1 MSVKKTYV
9 LKHYQRMMKHVM
21 VGNRRVLAE
30 FVSTGANPNIKG
42 TFTTANPEII
52 AALEASPDFNRE
64 YEVKRVE
71 NADEPVK
78 ETVQYRANPKDVKK
92 FREEQ
97 EKNHF
102 LAEDELAVKYAEKE
116 PEAPE
121 PVVVEITEDKVK
133 EVEEKPKAPKVE
145 GELKVIPV
153 SVVSHFQSAKR
164 YLKDNYPELS
174 AKQILNKADVI
185 ATAIDKGIKFEA
197 IQS

>member
-21 VGNRRVLAE
+21 VGSKRVLTE
-30 FVSTGANPNIKG
+30 FVSTGINPNYKG

-52 AALEASPDFNRE
+52 AALEASVDFNRE
-64 YEVKRVE
+64 YEVKSIEEVK
-71 NADEPVK
+71 EPVK
-78 ETVQYRANPKDVKK
+78 ELVQYRSNPEEVKK

-97 EKNHF
+97 EKDRL
-102 LAEDELAVKYAEKE
+102 LAEEELAAKYAEKE
-116 PEAPE
+116 PAAPE
-121 PVVVEITEDKVK
+121 PVIVVITKDEVK
-133 EVEEKPKAPKVE
+133 EVEKEPE
-145 GELKVIPV
+145 GDVKVIPV
-153 SVVSHFQSAKR
+153 SEVANFQSARK
-164 YLKDNYPELS
+164 YLKGNYPDLS